1 MLETAELAA
10 LQRSGTSA
18 LPRSPGIVSQDH
30 WAVLAVTRFA
40 LALIIVNVHYRLILP
55 APHVH
60 PASQLAIALGGT
72 AAVYGFLLISGF
84 SIAHSIQHGE
94 DGFYRRRFA
103 RIWPVLF
110 VGVALYAA
118 AIVVASGHFDPAVLL
133 PGVRTLFFLNGFVA
147 PLWLSP
153 TWSLSIEVLFYIA
166 APLLNRSVAAVA
178 GLMIVSACV
187 QFFNSELGIGPYA
200 FAMYGIGAAGVFWA
214 WGAGFLAYRY
224 LDSPMFALPVVL
236 IGPMMIG
243 AYGSGDGPYAA
254 LTWAIASFALFFGR
268 VINVPPVAQRV
279 ATYLGDLS
287 YPLFLTHFGVQFLA
301 HGVGITSWFAVFPLC
316 ILGAIVTLHTVDRPL
331 RRRVGASSLFGAN
344 PERFAGYILALVI
357 AACAVTAVLAHR

>member
-1 MLETAELAA
+1 MPGTAELAA
-10 LQRSGTSA
+10 IQCGATNA
-18 LPRSPGIVSQDH
+18 IPRSPGIVSQDH

-40 LALIIVNVHYRLILP
+40 LALIIVNVHYRQILP

-60 PASQLAIALGGT
+60 PVSQLAMGLGGT

-94 DGFYRRRFA
+94 GGFYRRRFA

-110 VGVALYAA
+110 VGVALYEA
-118 AIVVASGHFDPAVLL
+118 AIVIAAGHFHPAGLL

-166 APLLNRSVAAVA
+166 APLLSRSVAAVA

-187 QFFNSELGIGPYA
+187 HFFNSELGIGPYA
-200 FAMYGIGAAGVFWA
+200 FGMYGIGAAGVFWA
-214 WGAGFLAYRY
+214 WGSGFLAYRY

-254 LTWAIASFALFFGR
+254 LTWAIASFAIFFGR
-268 VINVPPVAQRV
+268 VISVSIRTSPGNVGSPRIIAEAADVKRWFISDSRYAIFQRV
-279 ATYLGDLS
+279 SQSFDGGEMPSGTRIEPLQGPS
-287 YPLFLTHFGVQFLA
+287 VYPRSVKKTPPHR
-301 HGVGITSWFAVFPLC
+301 I
-316 ILGAIVTLHTVDRPL
+316 
-331 RRRVGASSLFGAN
+331 RR
-344 PERFAGYILALVI
+344 AGK
-357 AACAVTAVLAHR
+357 ACPSEARTNVLAVMRLPA